1 MEWCRYAAAPHDVT
15 MFEGRLFKTSVLMLA
30 ANYRLL
36 HLQIA
41 AVNML
46 HLQQRWRTCQN
57 SHGSVREK
65 QHIDF

>member
-46 HLQQRWRTCQN
+46 HLQQR
-57 SHGSVREK
+57 
-65 QHIDF
+65 